1 MVALTQWLT
10 SFENYF
16 REMGW
21 LGVLLFAGAIVLV
34 QFVAAPL
41 SPMGIA
47 AGLIFGFGRGF
58 AALFLGTA
66 LGALLNFLLAR
77 YLLRQPIA
85 RRLAANEK
93 FHAIDSAIGREGWK
107 IVALLRFCPIPFGFA
122 NYCYGLTAI
131 PLLPYLAA
139 TIFAIMPA
147 NLFFVW
153 LGVTAHEGL
162 AAATGSGRPRHPLEY
177 VFLAVGLIAAFLAL
191 RQVSR
196 VARQALA
203 AKDAGFLPPA

>member
-1 MVALTQWLT
+1 MVALMQWLT
-10 SFENYF
+10 GFENYF
-16 REMGW
+16 RELGW

-34 QFVAAPL
+34 QLVAAPL
-41 SPMGIA
+41 SPMGMA

-58 AALFLGTA
+58 AALTLGTA
-66 LGALLNFLLAR
+66 LGALVNFLLSR
-77 YLLRQPIA
+77 YLLRVPIA
-85 RRLAANEK
+85 RRFAKNEK

-139 TIFAIMPA
+139 TVFAIIPGNM
-147 NLFFVW
+147 FFVY

-162 AAATGSGRPRHPLEY
+162 AAATGTARPRHPIEY
-177 VFLAVGLIAAFLAL
+177 VFLVVGLIAAFFAL
-191 RQVSR
+191 RHISR

-203 AKDAGFLPPA
+203 AKQLEILPPP

>member
-10 SFENYF
+10 GFEEYF
-16 REMGW
+16 RQLGW

-34 QFVAAPL
+34 QLVAAPL
-41 SPMGIA
+41 SPMAIG
-47 AGLIFGFGRGF
+47 AGLIFGFPRGF
-58 AALFLGTA
+58 AALTLGTA
-66 LGALLNFLLAR
+66 VGAVVNFLLSR
-77 YLLRQPIA
+77 YLLRRPIA
-85 RRLAANEK
+85 RRLATNEK
-93 FHAIDSAIGREGWK
+93 FQAIDSAIGREGWK

-139 TIFAIMPA
+139 TVFAIIPGNM
-147 NLFFVW
+147 FFVY

-162 AAATGSGRPRHPLEY
+162 AAATGSARPRHPLEY
-177 VFLAVGLIAAFLAL
+177 VFLVVGLIAAFFAL
-191 RQVSR
+191 RHISK

-203 AKDAGFLPPA
+203 AKEADILPPA

>member
-10 SFENYF
+10 GFEAYF
-16 REMGW
+16 RELGW
-21 LGVLLFAGAIVLV
+21 LGVLLFAGGIVLV

-41 SPMGIA
+41 SPMAIA

-58 AALFLGTA
+58 AALTLGTA
-66 LGALLNFLLAR
+66 FGALLNFLLSR
-77 YLLRQPIA
+77 YLLRRPIA
-85 RRLAANEK
+85 RRLEANAN

-139 TIFAIMPA
+139 TFFAIIPA

-162 AAATGSGRPRHPLEY
+162 AAATGNTRPRHPLEY
-177 VFLAVGLIAAFLAL
+177 VFLVVGLIAAFFAL
-191 RQVSR
+191 RHISK

-203 AKDAGFLPPA
+203 AKDADYPPAA